1 MARETDSG
9 WIAESGFGECE
20 EDESVVSLDPIVR
33 QAIERTAP
41 TPSAKWRLYLYRDYF
56 FIRHTQ

>member
-1 MARETDSG
+1 MARGTDSG
-9 WIAESGFGECE
+9 WIAESVFEECE

-41 TPSAKWRLYLYRDYF
+41 VPSAKWKLYLYRDFF
-56 FIRHTQ
+56 FIRREW